1 MTDLTSG
8 YTELLKTACEK
19 AGRERIALVRLKNE
33 HDYIEVLKLKNLID
47 LITRLHRKLE
57 VLLEQQMAGNSAFQ
71 HQQAVEDFIVFIQ
84 RFGIDALNEAYHP
97 GLQVDTKRMARTAI
111 DEKTLHMLNHQPVDG
126 LLESLDKLIHATGRI
141 SAS

>member
-8 YTELLKTACEK
+8 YIGLLKTACEK

-33 HDYIEVLKLKNLID
+33 HDHIEVLKLKNLID

-57 VLLEQQMAGNSAFQ
+57 VLLEQHIAGETVFL
-71 HQQAVEDFIVFIQ
+71 HQRAVEDFIVFIQ
-84 RFGIDALNEAYHP
+84 RFGVDALNEAYHP
-97 GLQVDTKRMARTAI
+97 ELRVDTKRMARTAI

-126 LLESLDKLIHATGRI
+126 LLESLDKLIHATVRI
-141 SAS
+141 SA